1 MPMFGTGSNDTTT
14 RRGNGASATL
24 RRDAQKPDLRQLIRG
39 RYVELSGRL
48 ASMSAEEFAEL
59 VESHG
64 GHYTLAGAGA
74 GVALIVVG
82 QKDWPLC
89 RDGTLPELLRRTR
102 IMQRRDGVTTLVVS
116 EDAFL
121 QALGLEQYRQSVHP
135 LYTTATLCEVLGV
148 AVERVRA
155 WVKAGLLRPAET
167 RDGVWHFDFRQ
178 ASAAKTLCDLAR
190 SGITLPRLRRSLE
203 QLRAWLPDVEEPLH
217 QLSLIEGGRLL
228 VRLGEGEL
236 AQVDGQ
242 LHFDFEHAAAATTA
256 DLPAA
261 PMRLHAGPSTAGQW
275 YEQAVEQEA
284 AGYLAEAVES
294 YRQALLSGGPDADVC
309 YDLAHALA
317 ALGRR
322 EQAVERY
329 SQAVEIRPEFADA
342 WNNLGVLLAE
352 LGRRDEACGAFR
364 QALDADP
371 SDIRAHYNLAD
382 ALDEMGLRRDA
393 GPHWRAYLAQ
403 DPTSRRAQHA
413 RERLAVS

>member
-1 MPMFGTGSNDTTT
+1 MPMSGTGSNDTATT
-14 RRGNGASATL
+14 GGNGATAT
-24 RRDAQKPDLRQLIRG
+24 RRRAPDKPDLRQLIRG
-39 RYVELSGRL
+39 QYVGLSGRL
-48 ASMSAEEFAEL
+48 ASMTQEEFAEL

-64 GHYTLAGAGA
+64 GHYSVAGWGA

-89 RDGTLPELLRRTR
+89 RDGTLPDILRKTR
-102 IMQRRDGVTTLVVS
+102 IMQRREGARTVVVS
-116 EDAFL
+116 EDGFL

-148 AVERVRA
+148 AAERVRA

-203 QLRAWLPDVEEPLH
+203 QLRSWLPEADQPLH

-242 LHFDFEHAAAATTA
+242 LHFDFEHPDAAAEA
-256 DLPAA
+256 DAPAA

-294 YRQALLSGGPDADVC
+294 YRQALLTGGADADVC

-322 EQAVERY
+322 EQAAERY
-329 SQAVEIRPEFADA
+329 SQAVEIRPDFTDA
-342 WNNLGVLLAE
+342 WNNLGVILAE

-364 QALDADP
+364 RALDADP
-371 SDIRAHYNLAD
+371 SDPRAHYNLAD

-393 GPHWRAYLAQ
+393 APHWRAYLAQ
-403 DPTSRRAQHA
+403 DSTSRRAKHA
-413 RERLAVS
+413 RDRLAVS